1 MRWLR
6 GEILN
11 SCSSSRE
18 TFRAKTMVGIR
29 PNGSLLA
36 QHKEVTERSS
46 LIPLVDRRMRNALQW
61 NRNVEPKQVL
71 KWRNFQHGMGLNEF
85 LKITQNRFYFEEAF
99 LFLSVDLEGYKLLLF
114 QESPVVDSL
123 QQPSKQR
130 NRPNCHKTVT
140 HFHFVRGRIF
150 LRFSRRDRIVRF
162 GSANVGEI
170 RPRRVFLTNAIKL
183 IE

>member
-11 SCSSSRE
+11 SCSRE
-18 TFRAKTMVGIR
+18 NFPRQNDCRHQQGIR

-123 QQPSKQR
+123 YIT
-130 NRPNCHKTVT
+130 TVET
-140 HFHFVRGRIF
+140 KKLPKLPQEPLLIFTSFGPEYFCGFRDEIELLDLGHLMLGR
-150 LRFSRRDRIVRF
+150 
-162 GSANVGEI
+162 
-170 RPRRVFLTNAIKL
+170 
-183 IE
+183 

>member
-1 MRWLR
+1 M
-6 GEILN
+6 N

-61 NRNVEPKQVL
+61 KRNVEPKQVL

-99 LFLSVDLEGYKLLLF
+99 LFLFVDLEGYKLLLF

-130 NRPNCHKTVT
+130 NRPNQTATRPLLIFTLFGAEYFCG
-140 HFHFVRGRIF
+140 FRDEIELLDLGQLMLGR
-150 LRFSRRDRIVRF
+150 
-162 GSANVGEI
+162 
-170 RPRRVFLTNAIKL
+170 
-183 IE
+183 